1 MAKSLMMLVN
11 PAAGRS
17 MSDLNLGTAVSTFAL
32 NGYCPTVFYTT
43 APGTASK
50 IVEENAAQRLLQQRF
65 RDERRRLAHEPVE
78 PLPGVVPADGKFL
91 HCPSASV
98 SSRSIFRSARRRKNA
113 VAHADTTSAIGKHH
127 HTLPTFPVS
136 DRRYAAGMSATT

>member
-1 MAKSLMMLVN
+1 MNRRYRKTIIAGNWKMNKTPSEARELVSALVPLVKDAACDVVVCT
-11 PAAGRS
+11 PAVDFDPLEADVFLRQRGREQG
-17 MSDLNLGTAVSTFAL
+17 NGLGQKA
-32 NGYCPTVFYTT
+32 
-43 APGTASK
+43 
-50 IVEENAAQRLLQQRF
+50 
-65 RDERRRLAHEPVE
+65 VE
-78 PLPGVVPADGKFL
+78 PLPGVVPADDKFL
-91 HCPSASV
+91 HCPSANV